1 MREMS
6 TARGYY
12 WFAGN
17 LLGVVFTACLTVS
30 NKDLL
35 NRFGFLSG
43 AGTLLFLHRSASFV
57 FSRLTDT
64 CGSSASS
71 AKFAPRVPLSMLA
84 VACVTSNVSIVL
96 SFFVLREAS
105 VAFHQVTPVRTGLSQ
120 PAAPRAWRGCA
131 VKYTQYALEDQC
143 SQDGDP
149 LLDEL
154 DTSDAHPKRA
164 T

>member
-6 TARGYY
+6 TARCY

-105 VAFHQVTPVRTGLSQ
+105 VAFHQVSRLLILPLSAAIDRILYGKRRTVLELSGICLI
-120 PAAPRAWRGCA
+120 AYG
-131 VKYTQYALEDQC
+131 YY
-143 SQDGDP
+143 
-149 LLDEL
+149 
-154 DTSDAHPKRA
+154 
-164 T
+164 